1 MGFLI
6 VGDFNSVDTNLF
18 NKYLSFKQ
26 VVTSPTRGSNILD
39 KIFTN
44 CNIYYSVPQ
53 ILPPLGKSDH
63 NTVLLTG
70 KTDLKTQAGYHTS
83 MRRQLNFDTLNRI
96 ACDLLNF
103 SWQQLYLLNDSQKQ
117 ADLFYSVVNGI
128 INRHAPLHC
137 FRLKKND
144 RPWITL
150 YFKQLIA
157 RRNDAFHSGHKALF
171 RKLRNQA
178 NRVSKSLKTQYYLE
192 KVQHLKAKKCSNWW
206 RHIKQLSGAS
216 YDDKH
221 DDCFD
226 SLILN
231 EQLIDSSNLSDIF
244 NDHFVSV
251 TADCPPL
258 NSSLFNH
265 LRDKLDH
272 VPDDFVVS
280 EYSVFRALK
289 YLKID
294 KSSCDDIL
302 SNRLLVD
309 LAAPICSI
317 INSSIRQGI
326 VPTQWKIA
334 RVVPI
339 PKVFPPLS
347 LDCDFRPIS
356 ITSGISKI
364 AESFMCQFFTSHF
377 DKLSDPNQFGSTN
390 NRSTTHALIKLA
402 DLFFK
407 SADSPDTIIRILF
420 VDFAKAFDLVNHNVL
435 LRKFQA
441 YDFPPHITA
450 WSMSFLHERKQ
461 FVEVRNNK
469 SSCSVLRAGA
479 PQGTLSGPYL
489 FKLLINDLTFDIDFA
504 KYVDDTTVVSVS
516 TDPNDYSL
524 QFAADRLSVWCDE
537 NSMRINTKK
546 TKEMLINFS
555 KSLDRT
561 KVSPLTINGSL
572 IERVSSFKLLGVIFS
587 SDLSWSQH
595 VSYIL
600 NKVAKRYFIIFQL
613 ARIGINPSD
622 IISIY
627 SAIIRSVL
635 EYACPVWHCGL
646 TANQSDDLERVQRR
660 FYE

>member
-1 MGFLI
+1 
-6 VGDFNSVDTNLF
+6 
-18 NKYLSFKQ
+18 
-26 VVTSPTRGSNILD
+26 
-39 KIFTN
+39 
-44 CNIYYSVPQ
+44 
-53 ILPPLGKSDH
+53 
-63 NTVLLTG
+63 
-70 KTDLKTQAGYHTS
+70 
-83 MRRQLNFDTLNRI
+83 
-96 ACDLLNF
+96 
-103 SWQQLYLLNDSQKQ
+103 
-117 ADLFYSVVNGI
+117 
-128 INRHAPLHC
+128 
-137 FRLKKND
+137 
-144 RPWITL
+144 
-150 YFKQLIA
+150 
-157 RRNDAFHSGHKALF
+157 
-171 RKLRNQA
+171 
-178 NRVSKSLKTQYYLE
+178 LE

-221 DDCFD
+221 EDCFD

-231 EQLIDSSNLSDIF
+231 EQLIDSSNLSDIL

-258 NSSLFNH
+258 NSSVFSH

-272 VPDDFVVS
+272 VPDEFVVS

-289 YLKID
+289 YFKID

-309 LAAPICSI
+309 LADVLAAPICSI
-317 INSSIRQGI
+317 INCSIRQGI

-489 FKLLINDLTFDIDFA
+489 
-504 KYVDDTTVVSVS
+504 S
-516 TDPNDYSL
+516 
-524 QFAADRLSVWCDE
+524 
-537 NSMRINTKK
+537 
-546 TKEMLINFS
+546 
-555 KSLDRT
+555 
-561 KVSPLTINGSL
+561 
-572 IERVSSFKLLGVIFS
+572 
-587 SDLSWSQH
+587 
-595 VSYIL
+595 
-600 NKVAKRYFIIFQL
+600 
-613 ARIGINPSD
+613 
-622 IISIY
+622 
-627 SAIIRSVL
+627 
-635 EYACPVWHCGL
+635 
-646 TANQSDDLERVQRR
+646 
-660 FYE
+660 